1 MAKNVLNL
9 ISSETY
15 GSRADLFVS
24 QIDANGATHA
34 IAVERGIKFFDG
46 TSDTTGVTWDGRTE
60 LEVVIPTL
68 ADIVSNPVIF
78 AGTVNASGNINWATG
93 YSSAEKGYL
102 VYIQANCT
110 FAEQVCEAGDMA
122 VYDGTAWRVIS
133 GENQISLAG
142 TALSIGA
149 SGTDIITV
157 EGQTLALS
165 LNFDD
170 IKNAVSYTTNASATL
185 SVDGGAFKIPG
196 KSIALSYVSGTTV
209 DITTPVTIN
218 LPTELA
224 SDAVTIDSVLQ
235 ASDFDLVGGSFPT
248 VAKNSAATFAA
259 SHNLTVGAS
268 TDGDTFVTA
277 VSAIK
282 SAKLDTTTATESSND
297 IAFGVALSA
306 ISGSDFVT
314 GVHSYDSTK
323 DQGKQVAFTLWGQAT
338 VSNSTFVSG
347 LGDASSAGANN
358 LVSDVTVGKIALGEG
373 SDILT
378 GLGEGNDVIT
388 SVTFGSA
395 VVDNSAEWFFS
406 SLSKGSE
413 VVSDV
418 TIGAVTFADGNDTV
432 GQTASAVVSASVSNH
447 VLSFSTGSFMKP
459 VHITQAESTVTKTGF
474 NKTGV
479 KLSGFNSVASGFTK
493 AAIAQPTVTVSYK
506 SVLKDNVALTQ
517 ASTDWYFDTAKDHN
531 YSLTMGYAKLTTEG
545 ADVTK
550 RGAVISGNI
559 STTIS
564 ADTYVVGLNSDGSFP
579 ELSIGT
585 PTGIISGQLSSK
597 ALVSSKV
604 SWLAVDSTKKDIA
617 VAGTYSLVEDS
628 SIAGAIEVAKAGA
641 YTVDKDSASVT
652 IPADMYVTDISVNGN
667 SVKA

>member
-46 TSDTTGVTWDGRTE
+46 TSDTTGVTWNGRQE
-60 LEVVIPTL
+60 LQVVIPTL
-68 ADIVSNPVIF
+68 ADIVSNPVVF

-102 VYIQANCT
+102 VYIQENCT
-110 FAEQVCEAGDMA
+110 FAEQACEAGDMA
-122 VYDGTAWRVIS
+122 VYDGGAWRVIS
-133 GENQISLAG
+133 GENQVSLAG

-170 IKNAVSYTTNASATL
+170 IKKAVSYTTNASAKLT
-185 SVDGGAFKIPG
+185 VDGGGFTIAS
-196 KSIALSYVSGTTV
+196 KSIALSYKSGSTV
-209 DITTPVTIN
+209 NITTPVTIS

-235 ASDFDLVGGSFPT
+235 ASDFKLIGGSFPT

-268 TDGDTFVTA
+268 TDGDTFVTS

-282 SAKLDTTTATESSND
+282 SAKLTTATESSND
-297 IAFGVALSA
+297 IAFGVALDA

-347 LGDASSAGANN
+347 LGDAASAGENN
-358 LVSDVTVGKIALGEG
+358 LVSDVTVGKIALGKGE
-373 SDILT
+373 DILT
-378 GLGEGNDVIT
+378 GLGAGTDVIT

-395 VVDNSAEWFFS
+395 VEDSSAEWFFS
-406 SLSKGSE
+406 SLLNGSE

-418 TIGAVTFADGNDTV
+418 TVGDVTFVSGNDTV
-432 GQTASAVVSASVSNH
+432 GQTASAVVSASVNNH
-447 VLSFSTGSFMKP
+447 VLSFSTSSFMKP
-459 VHITQAESTVTKTGF
+459 VSISQAKSTVTKTGF

-479 KLSGFNSVASGFTK
+479 KLSGFDSSASGFTK

-531 YSLTMGYAKLTTEG
+531 YSLRMGYAQLVTEG

-564 ADTYVVGLNSDGSFP
+564 ADTYVVGLNGDGSFP
-579 ELSIGT
+579 ELSIGA
-585 PTGIISGQLSSK
+585 PTGTISGQLSSK
-597 ALVSSKV
+597 ALVSSEV

-628 SIAGAIEVAKAGA
+628 SIASAIKVAVAGA

-652 IPADMYVTDISVNGN
+652 IPADMYVTDISVNGK